1 MLTRI
6 MASNA
11 AHDDRVQERLSNAIG
26 DRYEVLERVGGGG
39 MADVY
44 LARHR
49 LHGGFCA
56 VKVLADHLARD
67 ESVVARFLQ
76 EAQTAAGLEGRPN
89 IVRIVDIGHNN
100 GLYYLIMPYVE
111 GEDLE
116 AQLERSGR
124 LTPEEAAYVV
134 REVARGLAG
143 AHAQGVVHRD
153 LKPANVRLDPEG
165 RVTVL
170 DFGIAKAGGPSSLTQ
185 AGDRLGTSY
194 YMAPEQIRG
203 EPIDHRADLY
213 SLGVVFYELL
223 TGERPFTGETHHAIE
238 LQHVN
243 EPAPDP
249 SEADPSI
256 PQDLADVVLYL
267 MEKSPHDRYQSAEAV
282 VDVLAPY
289 APAEA
294 PPSLRAAS
302 DGRLQERAAEA
313 PTPDPGAF
321 TAPRRATPSPGAAQG
336 PIVARAPATAG
347 RKRSLAIVGIGLA
360 AAALIALALVVI
372 PSDPDPDPEPGP
384 ATGGSETP
392 DQPVALEPPEGMV
405 LVPAGNFRA
414 GDPDP
419 EAPNP
424 LRSVYLDAFFI
435 DRTEVTNAQY
445 KEFCDATGHA
455 APDPPPWSDS
465 YFTARPNYPV
475 VNVSFDDAEAYAQ
488 WAGKRLPTEE
498 EWEKA
503 ARGDDG
509 RLYPWGMTP
518 PTAQQANVEGTADR
532 YGETAPADAFAAG
545 AGPSGAVNLIGNVWE
560 WTVSSY
566 PVTPQEQADM
576 RSVMRESSDDWR
588 VLKGGSFVLP
598 AESQFLHAYQ
608 RRGSPRNGSHS
619 SIGFRCVK
627 DAR

>member
-1 MLTRI
+1 
-6 MASNA
+6 MASQA
-11 AHDDRVQERLSNAIG
+11 AHDDRVRDRLSKAIG
-26 DRYEVLERVGGGG
+26 DRYEILERVGGGG

-56 VKVLADHLARD
+56 VKVLADHLSRD
-67 ESVVARFLQ
+67 DGVVARFLQ

-89 IVRIVDIGHNN
+89 IVRIVDIGHDD

-116 AQLERSGR
+116 ARLERLGR
-124 LTPEEAAYVV
+124 LSPEEAAYVV
-134 REVARGLAG
+134 REVARGLAA
-143 AHAQGVVHRD
+143 AHEKGVVHRD
-153 LKPANVRLDPEG
+153 LKPANVRLDPQG
-165 RVTVL
+165 GVTVL
-170 DFGIAKAGGPSSLTQ
+170 DFGIAKAGGPTSLTQ

-203 EPIDHRADLY
+203 EPVDHRADLY
-213 SLGVVFYELL
+213 ALGVLFYELL
-223 TGERPFTGETHHAIE
+223 VGERPFTGETHHAIE

-243 EPAPDP
+243 DPAPDP
-249 SEADPSI
+249 TAVDPKI
-256 PQDLADVVLYL
+256 PGELADVVLYL
-267 MEKSPHDRYQSAEAV
+267 MEKNPDDRYQSAEAIV
-282 VDVLAPY
+282 EVLSEW

-294 PPSLRAAS
+294 PASLRSGKDERLAQQAPPPVEPDARAFTEPRRSTPAPRAPIAA
-302 DGRLQERAAEA
+302 
-313 PTPDPGAF
+313 PPPGAGGG
-321 TAPRRATPSPGAAQG
+321 RRA
-336 PIVARAPATAG
+336 
-347 RKRSLAIVGIGLA
+347 LMLLGLA
-360 AAALIALALVVI
+360 AAAVALIGLAFWMI
-372 PSDPDPDPEPGP
+372 PSGDPEPDVTP
-384 ATGGSETP
+384 QVDGGSTTP
-392 DQPVALEPPEGMV
+392 DLVSLEPPDGMV

-424 LRSVYLDAFFI
+424 LRSVYLDAYFI
-435 DRTEVTNAQY
+435 DETEVTNAQF
-445 KEFCDATGHA
+445 KAFCDATA
-455 APDPPPWSDS
+455 RPAPDPPPWSES
-465 YFTARPNYPV
+465 YFTAQPDHPV
-475 VNVSFDDAEAYAQ
+475 VNVSFEDAQAYAA

-518 PTAQQANVEGTADR
+518 PSAQQANTQGGADR
-532 YGETAPADAFAAG
+532 FEETGPADAFAAG
-545 AGPSGAVNLIGNVWE
+545 AGPHGALNLIGNVWE
-560 WTVSSY
+560 WTVTSY
-566 PVTPQEQADM
+566 PATPQEHADM
-576 RSVMRESSDDWR
+576 KSVMRESSDDWR

-608 RRGSPRNGSHS
+608 RRGSPKNGRNP

-627 DAR
+627 DAN